1 MLKLVIG
8 NKNYSSWSL
17 RAWLFL
23 TQSQIAFEEV
33 YLPLFTR
40 RWYDEIEQYGAAGRV
55 PILVDEAVTVWD
67 TMAIFDYGLTYLD
80 ATVGWPQDRPAGAI
94 ARSIAAEMH
103 AGLMGIREHLP
114 QNIRARNPVPL
125 SSYPDATRQQIE
137 RVQSLWAKCYRDYG
151 GPWLFGDF
159 SLADV
164 VYAPVALRFV
174 TYQTPLVAGA
184 DRFVAA
190 VQGLPSIQKWAAD
203 AAAEVEVLKFIDELR
218 PADETELSLGQ

>member
-1 MLKLVIG
+1 MLRSAL
-8 NKNYSSWSL
+8 
-17 RAWLFL
+17 APT
-23 TQSQIAFEEV
+23 TQQEV
-33 YLPLFTR
+33 DR
-40 RWYDEIEQYGAAGRV
+40 VEQMWAQAY
-55 PILVDEAVTVWD
+55 
-67 TMAIFDYGLTYLD
+67 
-80 ATVGWPQDRPAGAI
+80 AT
-94 ARSIAAEMH
+94 
-103 AGLMGIREHLP
+103 
-114 QNIRARNPVPL
+114 
-125 SSYPDATRQQIE
+125 
-137 RVQSLWAKCYRDYG
+137 YG